1 LTKTLPEK
9 RKENECE
16 LYSNYVFK
24 VIAIMQNNIAIEVH
38 CTTVVLTNLI
48 ILFY

>member
-1 LTKTLPEK
+1 VNIVSNIISVFDKNSFYEK

-24 VIAIMQNNIAIEVH
+24 VIIAIMQNNIATEVR
-38 CTTVVLTNLI
+38 
-48 ILFY
+48 